1 MDVPDQ
7 QPAGSES
14 QPATIGLLEGLATT
28 RAIRRYRPEP
38 IPAEDIAKLL
48 YYATRAPNGG
58 NQQKWRFVVLGP
70 DAHEARAV
78 LGKAAKIG
86 WDELRHV
93 YGYDKG
99 SALDTTSRKG
109 RMGAVM
115 ERFAR
120 TFTEIPLL
128 IIACAVDPPKKDHP
142 TGAAG
147 SVMPACHNLMLA
159 ARAMG
164 YGGTLSTWQRHVE
177 AELRDVLGIP
187 DNAVMLAIMTLGR
200 PEGHHGPVRR
210 RPLTSVVYDRTW
222 GNPPSWAAELD
233 ADPPSHGHRADGP
246 VTTPDATTASKAM

>member
-1 MDVPDQ
+1 MDVDDR
-7 QPAGSES
+7 QPTSADPES
-14 QPATIGLLEGLATT
+14 AAVGLLEGLATT
-28 RAIRRYRPEP
+28 RAIRRYRPDP
-38 IPAEDIAKLL
+38 IPDEDIAKLL

-78 LGKAAKIG
+78 LGKAAEIG
-86 WDELRHV
+86 WDQIRKR
-93 YGYDKG
+93 YGYDAG

-109 RMGAVM
+109 RMGAAM

-128 IIACAVDPPKKDHP
+128 IIACAIDPPKNHP

-177 AELRDVLGIP
+177 SELREVLGLP
-187 DNAVMLAIMTLGR
+187 NNAVILATMALGR
-200 PEGHHGPVRR
+200 PEGHHGPLRR
-210 RPLTSVVYDRTW
+210 QPLTNVVYERTW
-222 GNPPSWAAELD
+222 GNTPSWAADLD
-233 ADPPSHGHRADGP
+233 ANPPVHGRQ
-246 VTTPDATTASKAM
+246 